1 VRSILIAEDEEL
13 FRRELASTAPWEEA
27 GFVLA
32 GEAADGEE
40 ALELVRSRKP
50 DALMADVRMPKLDG
64 LELLRRMEAELP
76 EDERPM
82 TVIVS
87 GHSEFEYAR
96 TALRL
101 GAFDY
106 LLKPLDDAEL
116 SDVLSRLAA
125 AIDERA
131 RSRSLASAAA
141 SDPALAFFST
151 YVPEGHRDASGAY
164 VDKAASAIADLYVTD
179 LSTEGV
185 AAQLGITGGHLA
197 RIFKAKTGLT
207 FAEYLTRYRMKR
219 AAELLQDPSISV
231 GDVADLVGYRD
242 QRHFS
247 ALFHRLVGVTPTEF
261 REGRFRRTRR

>member
-13 FRRELASTAPWEEA
+13 FRRELASTAPWEEH
-27 GFVLA
+27 GFVLV

-40 ALELVRSRKP
+40 AFDLVLSRRP
-50 DALMADVRMPKLDG
+50 DALMADVRMPRLDG
-64 LELLRRMEAELP
+64 LELLRRMADRIAE
-76 EDERPM
+76 DQRPM
-82 TVIVS
+82 TVILS

-116 SDVLSRLAA
+116 SAVLRRLAA
-125 AIDERA
+125 AIDERSRA
-131 RSRSLASAAA
+131 RALASAAD
-141 SDPALAFFST
+141 SDPALAFFSA
-151 YVPEGHRDASGAY
+151 YVPEGPRDAALAY
-164 VDKAASAIADLYVTD
+164 VGRAAQAVADLYVTD
-179 LSTEGV
+179 LTTEGV
-185 AAQLGITGGHLA
+185 AASLGITGGHLA

-207 FAEYLTRYRMKR
+207 FSEYLTRYRMKR

-231 GDVADLVGYRD
+231 GEIADLVGYGD

-261 REGRFRRTRR
+261 REGRFRGTRR